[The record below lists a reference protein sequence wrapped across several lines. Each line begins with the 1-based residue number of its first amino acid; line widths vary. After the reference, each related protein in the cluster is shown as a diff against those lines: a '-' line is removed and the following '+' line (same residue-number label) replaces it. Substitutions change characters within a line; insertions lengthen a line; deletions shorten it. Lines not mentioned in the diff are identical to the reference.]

1 MTKRH
6 TYWLHLVLGLGA
18 LLIVLMLPWL
28 TESYWF
34 GMIAKIREAVTTGD
48 TGNLVMASASNSII
62 FALQNTL
69 SFIGIFSLFLVIEDY
84 RPLKSYWFY
93 SGILIAFW
101 GLNYGW
107 SSVTKMPWEPVNN
120 ILAAF
125 ITLLLIRSNVRGHN
139 PLFRSTVIA
148 LQTFFAFQWLNIMP
162 ALSRY
167 YFGISDIPNSIKRTS
182 IYLESM
188 DVLNFVGLAFYFPI
202 FISAGITSV
211 MFISFDRYIS
221 ISEENYRNEKELSA
235 IRSKALENRIYQEI
249 HTLAHDLKTPL
260 VTIRGLSS
268 LLSISQNKEKIVE
281 YTERI
286 DGSVEKMSE
295 MITSFLFGSSKKLLS
310 VDEVMTYVRAQIPM
324 ENEELTVTITVD
336 ENLPTFYANKIRIVR
351 ALINIIENAMV
362 VPTDEEVKV
371 IDIQVAGDDKHV
383 AFKIRDNGIG
393 IPSDQMDK
401 IWDVGFSTGSTSG
414 LGLSFAKKVVE
425 DNGGTISL
433 ESMVGVGTSV
443 IIDLPVT
450 ENEWGNK
457 NEEESI
463 GH

>member
-6 TYWLHLVLGLGA
+6 TYWLHLILGLGA

-34 GMIAKIREAVTTGD
+34 GMIVKIREAVTTGD

-69 SFIGIFSLFLVIEDY
+69 SFVGVFSLFLAIEDY
-84 RPLKSYWFY
+84 RHRKSPWFY
-93 SGILIAFW
+93 SGVFIVFW
-101 GLNYGW
+101 ALNYGW
-107 SSVTKMPWEPVNN
+107 SSIAKMPWEPMNN
-120 ILAAF
+120 MLAAL

-167 YFGISDIPNSIKRTS
+167 SFGISDIPNSIKRTS

-324 ENEELTVTITVD
+324 ENEELAVTITAD
-336 ENLPTFYANKIRIVR
+336 ENLPKFYANKIRIVR

-362 VPTDEEVKV
+362 VPTEDEVKN
-371 IDIQVAGDDKHV
+371 IDIQVTGSSNQV
-383 AFKIRDNGIG
+383 VFKIKDNGIG
-393 IPSDQMDK
+393 IPVDKMDK
-401 IWDVGFSTGSTSG
+401 IWEVGFSTGNTSG

-425 DNGGTISL
+425 DNGGAIFLQST
-433 ESMVGVGTSV
+433 VGVGTSV
-443 IIDLPVT
+443 KITLPVT
-450 ENEWGNK
+450 GNEWGDK
-457 NEEESI
+457 NEKESI
-463 GH
+463 NH